1 MAWRK
6 KALGLVGQVRG
17 ILITH
22 CHDLNSQAIAAEFC
36 NPMSWSQEALLPFAA
51 AKATYLQR
59 LASEGLRGILFS
71 RTTKPFQQVLHS
83 SQPACQRAGGVV
95 VGSRIFRWN
104 SDVGFEGF
112 QAASNALSVASRR
125 GFSSFRNTLP
135 GTQNKVQQGV
145 VRTAVWRNKLL
156 QSQSSKSR
164 FLPVLGK
171 RNFNV
176 ATLTERFRSST
187 EKVKENLLKAKQ
199 GVKKVGATEAA
210 RSNELLSGIMKPV
223 NSAKQTVMGFR
234 EALGLQVEAFWKRNY
249 LVMVGAVAV
258 FACLLLWRIMFGIA
272 SLFVGLSEGMAK
284 FGFLALAAGMVTI
297 GAVVTRARYMI
308 NPDAVYRIAMRK
320 LNTSAAV
327 LEVMGAPLTGT
338 DVRAYVMSGG
348 GLRFKNFRPRLS
360 GKRCFLIFPITG
372 GERRGLVSI
381 EVKKK
386 KGQYDFKLLAVDIPT
401 AGAEHRVY
409 LIGDEAEYRV
419 GGGLISVL
427 RDPIVKAMAAQK
439 EFEERDERE
448 HEEDIQRAWEAEEA
462 RAQERLDKLERDA
475 AATAA
480 ASKTPKEE
488 LPNPEVVPQEREAM
502 KA

>member
-1 MAWRK
+1 MISTPKQLLQSFAIPCR
-6 KALGLVGQVRG
+6 GVRRHSFLLQQLRRPIYSG
-17 ILITH
+17 RH
-22 CHDLNSQAIAAEFC
+22 QKDLEESSSPE
-36 NPMSWSQEALLPFAA
+36 
-51 AKATYLQR
+51 
-59 LASEGLRGILFS
+59 
-71 RTTKPFQQVLHS
+71 QQNHS
-83 SQPACQRAGGVV
+83 
-95 VGSRIFRWN
+95 N
-104 SDVGFEGF
+104 
-112 QAASNALSVASRR
+112 RR

-135 GTQNKVQQGV
+135 GTQNKVQQDV

-187 EKVKENLLKAKQ
+187 EKVKENLLKATQ
-199 GVKKVGATEAA
+199 GVKKVSATEAA

-249 LVMVGAVAV
+249 LVM
-258 FACLLLWRIMFGIA
+258 
-272 SLFVGLSEGMAK
+272 
-284 FGFLALAAGMVTI
+284 
-297 GAVVTRARYMI
+297 AVVTRARYMI

-448 HEEDIQRAWEAEEA
+448 HEEEIQRAWEAEEA

-480 ASKTPKEE
+480 ASKTLKEE